1 MLRKIYIELSIE
13 NVNNY
18 PIKHII
24 IFDKYICSLLKSNET
39 KNLQCAY
46 LDSIDDKKWKNH
58 LIIITDEFERNENG
72 IPK

>member
-1 MLRKIYIELSIE
+1 MRKIYIELSIE
-13 NVNNY
+13 KVNNY

-46 LDSIDDKKWKNH
+46 LDSIHAKKWKNH